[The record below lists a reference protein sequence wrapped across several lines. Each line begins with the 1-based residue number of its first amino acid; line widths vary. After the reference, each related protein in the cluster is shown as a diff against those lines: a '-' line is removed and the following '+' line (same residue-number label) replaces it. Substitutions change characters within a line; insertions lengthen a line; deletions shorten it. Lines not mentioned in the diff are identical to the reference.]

1 MPSPVSLLS
10 EEQKPHAISVKGLKG
25 PFRFEKNIGR
35 APAFFKG
42 HSHHLTHR
50 GIKEVAVTE
59 KQNPQ
64 RMESGSG

>member
-35 APAFFKG
+35 APSLLQMA
-42 HSHHLTHR
+42 LTSFDSQ
-50 GIKEVAVTE
+50 G
-59 KQNPQ
+59 N
-64 RMESGSG
+64 